1 MININSLPV
10 TSLKINAGVIKNS
23 LGSLVV
29 KTHGEG
35 RGKREKV
42 GTNVCHFIQ
51 ICATSLSS
59 LASGRENKMGSEKKY
74 W

>member
-1 MININSLPV
+1 MNSLLV
-10 TSLKINAGVIKNS
+10 TSLKLNAGVIKNS

-29 KTHGEG
+29 KHMVRGEG
-35 RGKREKV
+35 REKKV
-42 GTNVCHFIQ
+42 GTNVCHFIR
-51 ICATSLSS
+51 ICAASLSS